1 MSTDIQTSVIVNPFN
16 QNMLSA
22 NVNIT
27 AVLPMRFSYHVQGK
41 TPDSAFTY
49 ENDEYTLNPV
59 IPVIG
64 LYANAE
70 NTIIIE
76 CFFSDG
82 SHETLSV
89 IADTTGQDYGD
100 TPLTVDFI
108 INDEEIA
115 SQTLYNGWLVTCYYT
130 AYDKNGDLR
139 MAFADAWDNN
149 NLKSDGSAIY
159 PGFDIFATSGET
171 YAQTLKQMNLL
182 GEARQTFQAPAGNGF
197 HHDITFGPDGNMFC
211 LMTLLENQT
220 AKQRQQAAIYKYD
233 VATGEALWSRNYS
246 SLFDNQDVCIDAQ
259 PNDIH
264 FNSLAFSSQVN
275 QLILNNRSTSTI
287 YGINYENGDIEWTID
302 NPNYSLVAESVN
314 LQPINADSFI
324 YPNGEHAVYPT
335 TNAKYANYMTENRL
349 AITLFNNKAALF
361 DDGTENDK
369 KMEDPIPDE
378 YYEAPFDSQ
387 CLVYGIDLTAKTVEL
402 LDVFDI
408 AGQRS
413 NITSEVHEV
422 ADYYSIMY
430 GVDSNFFI
438 IDTNNT
444 VAVECYAVY
453 PALTYRGHIFSY
465 DELRQLI

>member
-1 MSTDIQTSVIVNPFN
+1 
-16 QNMLSA
+16 
-22 NVNIT
+22 
-27 AVLPMRFSYHVQGK
+27 
-41 TPDSAFTY
+41 
-49 ENDEYTLNPV
+49 
-59 IPVIG
+59 
-64 LYANAE
+64 
-70 NTIIIE
+70 
-76 CFFSDG
+76 
-82 SHETLSV
+82 
-89 IADTTGQDYGD
+89 
-100 TPLTVDFI
+100 
-108 INDEEIA
+108 
-115 SQTLYNGWLVTCYYT
+115 
-130 AYDKNGDLR
+130 

-220 AKQRQQAAIYKYD
+220 AEQRQQAAIYKYD
-233 VATGEALWSRNYS
+233 VATGEVLWSRNYS

-314 LQPINADSFI
+314 LQPINSDSFI

-387 CLVYGIDLTAKTVEL
+387 CLVYGIDLTARTVEL